1 MANIKPYTD
10 QISQAVYG
18 EEVRSSIINALNKV
32 NDDNNSYQSIKE
44 QIIEAKDDVDA
55 QVATFDEKAASAQE
69 LYDDLTVATE
79 EAGTAKTALDSTVTT
94 ANTVLEQLDSEND
107 DAETNVGALETAN
120 ATATTTK
127 SQLDQSVSDASD
139 TLSGITQANET
150 AQTNITTLTTT
161 AQAAQTAAQNA
172 LDTAETVEADMTQYL
187 ADVSAAKQEVI
198 TNAQTVAAD
207 KADVQALA
215 QTVATNK
222 GAVDTTATQVA
233 ANAQTAQTAATSAQS
248 SAASASQSATAASG
262 SATSAATSET
272 NAAASATSAEASA
285 TTAGT
290 SATSA
295 ANSAAA
301 SAQSAADAE
310 FYAERCDS
318 YSKAEIDEKIAE
330 INPLPAGGTVGQHL
344 AKAQNG
350 TQWVTPID
358 AYTKTEVD
366 ALLDDVSGLPEG
378 GTVGQVITKTATGA
392 DWQTPTDAYTKAEIN
407 TKETAINDAIASANT
422 AIATKITAPATAGTE
437 GQVLT
442 VGNDG
447 VEWTTPIDAYTK
459 AQIDAKETAIN
470 TAIGTKI
477 TEPTTGSAG
486 QYLAKT
492 ATGTEWTTPTDAY
505 TKTETDNLL
514 SAKITAPVTGTTG
527 QYLKK
532 TETGVEWA
540 DVEGGGGTLI
550 VQPPVVD
557 VTTYTY
563 DGTEKSITF
572 SSIES
577 NNVDLTGDKATN
589 AGTYTCTV
597 SLNKQNAVW
606 SDTFT
611 TTPKTFT
618 WTINKA
624 AGALTLSKSSVVL
637 DPDHLTDT
645 VTCTVV
651 GDGTLTVT
659 SSDTDVATATLSGNT
674 ITIASVDD
682 KSGNI
687 TVTVSLSETTN
698 YSAPEDE
705 TISVKGDFVSV
716 YGAEWD
722 GTSTTA
728 WTRTDEAASFI
739 DPVPA
744 INNGNGSSPFDDLMP
759 WSGMVIEERTGG
771 TMVKIPKFYYKI
783 TRNGNKMKIQIAG
796 GEVDGFEISPAH
808 MDRGDGN
815 GERDAVY
822 IGRYHCGT
830 SYKSITSVKPLA
842 NMTRSSARTNIHNLG
857 ANYWQMDFATRFTIW
872 LLYIVEFADWNTQAK
887 IGYGCGNNSATENMG
902 YTDSMTYHTGTK
914 LSSRTTYGLGT
925 QYRHIEGIWDNV
937 YDWCDGCYYNSSGLN
952 IILNPSNFNDS
963 SNGTLVGKP
972 SNGYP
977 SAFASNNTAGF
988 TLFYPTTASG
998 SESTYSC
1005 DYWGY
1010 GSSSPCLCVGGS
1022 YSQSAYHG
1030 LFYVHYAST
1039 SYSDGDFG
1047 CRLLELP

>member
-1 MANIKPYTD
+1 MDFFVTNRKIAPNDNTMRLTVQRDTMTEIAV
-10 QISQAVYG
+10 ISFNRSDLAYFYQSGITRAYAVYKPHG
-18 EEVRSSIINALNKV
+18 KAVQAPKMCSIDETDTDRIV
-32 NDDNNSYQSIKE
+32 VTWEIDDTATQAE
-44 QIIEAKDDVDA
+44 GVTEFQII
-55 QVATFDEKAASAQE
+55 F
-69 LYDDLTVATE
+69 
-79 EAGTAKTALDSTVTT
+79 
-94 ANTVLEQLDSEND
+94 SEND
-107 DAETNVGALETAN
+107 PTDDEIVSIWATLIYNLSVPRSLLAEDVSPEEPTPLIIEQMLQLANQAQDAA
-120 ATATTTK
+120 
-127 SQLDQSVSDASD
+127 DSVSDAVQIIEDNREIIENIDTYAEQISADVEEAQQIKSD
-139 TLSGITQANET
+139 ID
-150 AQTNITTLTTT
+150 TT
-161 AQAAQTAAQNA
+161 AVQVAADAQTA
-172 LDTAETVEADMTQYL
+172 
-187 ADVSAAKQEVI
+187 S
-198 TNAQTVAAD
+198 
-207 KADVQALA
+207 
-215 QTVATNK
+215 
-222 GAVDTTATQVA
+222 
-233 ANAQTAQTAATSAQS
+233 TAATNAGASET
-248 SAASASQSATAASG
+248 AAAGSATAA
-262 SATSAATSET
+262 
-272 NAAASATSAEASA
+272 
-285 TTAGT
+285 
-290 SATSA
+290 
-295 ANSAAA
+295 
-301 SAQSAADAE
+301 AQSAADAE
-310 FYAERCDS
+310 YYADKCDTYTKS
-318 YSKAEIDEKIAE
+318 EIDAKIAA
-330 INPLPAGGTVGQHL
+330 IDPLPAGGTVGQHL
-344 AKAQNG
+344 AKAQSG
-350 TQWVTPID
+350 AEWVTPID

-366 ALLDDVSGLPEG
+366 TLIGGIDPLPAG

-392 DWQTPTDAYTKAEIN
+392 DWE
-407 TKETAINDAIASANT
+407 
-422 AIATKITAPATAGTE
+422 
-437 GQVLT
+437 
-442 VGNDG
+442 
-447 VEWTTPIDAYTK
+447 TPIDAYTK
-459 AQIDAKETAIN
+459 SEIDAKETAVN

-477 TEPTTGSAG
+477 TAPATGAPG
-486 QYLAKT
+486 QYLM
-492 ATGTEWTTPTDAY
+492 
-505 TKTETDNLL
+505 KTE
-514 SAKITAPVTGTTG
+514 S
-527 QYLKK
+527 
-532 TETGVEWA
+532 GVEWA

-659 SSDTDVATATLSGNT
+659 SSGTDVATATLSGNT

-705 TISVKGDFVSV
+705 IISVKGDFVSI

-728 WTRTDEAASFI
+728 WTRTDEAAPFI

-783 TRNGNKMKIQIAG
+783 TRNGNKMKIQIAD
-796 GEVDGFEISPAH
+796 GEADGFEISPAH

-830 SYKSITSVKPLA
+830 GYKSITSVKPLA

-857 ANYWQMDFATRFTIW
+857 AKYWQMDFATRFTIW

-925 QYRHIEGIWDNV
+925 QYRYIEGLWDNV
-937 YDWCDGCYYNSSGLN
+937 YDWCDGCYYNSNGLN

-988 TLFYPTTASG
+988 TLFYPTAASG

-1010 GSSSPCLCVGGS
+1010 DSSYPCLFVGG
-1022 YSQSAYHG
+1022 YYNQYAYLG
-1030 LFYVHYAST
+1030 LFYVNYSSASN
-1039 SYSDGDFG
+1039 SDGSIG